1 MEDCRMTFVHGRPI
15 TENRP
20 ELVLIRHGET
30 AWSRS
35 GQHTGRTDLPLTET
49 GRNEARSISTA
60 VADFDFSH
68 AFASP
73 LQRAWET
80 AGIVGLHPDRD
91 DDLLEWDYGEYEGIT
106 TTETARRSRTGRCG
120 PTRSSGASQLTKSGC
135 APIVRSPGCRNS
147 TVRSPSWH
155 TATSCGS
162 SPLADSTSTPE
173 KVSGSCS
180 TRARCRCL
188 DGSERTA

>member
-35 GQHTGRTDLPLTET
+35 GQHTGRTDLALSET

-80 AGIVGLHPDRD
+80 AGIIGLRPDRD

-106 TTETARRSRTGRCG
+106 TTETRQTIPNWSVWTHEIVGGESVDEVGVRADRAIARL
-120 PTRSSGASQLTKSGC
+120 SQLNGPV
-135 APIVRSPGCRNS
+135 AVVAHGHFLR
-147 TVRSPSWH
+147 VF
-155 TATSCGS
+155 A
-162 SPLADSTSTPE
+162 
-173 KVSGSCS
+173 
-180 TRARCRCL
+180 AR
-188 DGSERTA
+188 